1 MRCPNYTRSTH
12 ICSVDQL
19 DLSLSHIY
27 LPRSITAAVSEHR
40 DFSLYTTIAM
50 SAAPLLSLEIAAPP
64 PGDESIYEEI
74 FSPAA
79 RDFLALVV
87 SKFDCQAEQ
96 LMQRRQLSRLD
107 MDMTGSCPTFA
118 GNNND
123 DIQESSL
130 QSDGDW
136 HVRPLPVRLRRRHID
151 LGDVSPADTERFAA
165 CLNCA
170 GADGVQVDFDDGH
183 CPTWHN
189 QLVGWHNILL
199 AVRGALPG
207 GPPSLSGPHVP
218 VLMLRP
224 RAWNMTEQCV
234 LVNGRPALGPL
245 VDFALIMFHMGQA
258 LYETGVGPYFYLS
271 KLEGRTEARLWNNIF
286 LFVEDQLGLPVGAVR
301 ACVLIENILAAFQ
314 LDGILWELRD
324 HSAGLNCGLWDY
336 AASIISRFGH
346 RPEFLLPDRKKYVCM
361 EKPFLDAYLRL
372 VVAAARKRGAP
383 ATGGMAAVVLAFE
396 DKAVRAQQVAAVL
409 AAKRRE
415 IEAGVSG
422 FLVYDV
428 GLVEPVRRLWA
439 EYSGERGLQPEQ
451 GNTLTITAADL
462 LTLPKERRGRRA

>member
-1 MRCPNYTRSTH
+1 M
-12 ICSVDQL
+12 
-19 DLSLSHIY
+19 
-27 LPRSITAAVSEHR
+27 
-40 DFSLYTTIAM
+40 
-50 SAAPLLSLEIAAPP
+50 
-64 PGDESIYEEI
+64 
-74 FSPAA
+74 
-79 RDFLALVV
+79 
-87 SKFDCQAEQ
+87 
-96 LMQRRQLSRLD
+96 
-107 MDMTGSCPTFA
+107 
-118 GNNND
+118 
-123 DIQESSL
+123 
-130 QSDGDW
+130 
-136 HVRPLPVRLRRRHID
+136 
-151 LGDVSPADTERFAA
+151 
-165 CLNCA
+165 
-170 GADGVQVDFDDGH
+170 
-183 CPTWHN
+183 
-189 QLVGWHNILL
+189 
-199 AVRGALPG
+199 
-207 GPPSLSGPHVP
+207 
-218 VLMLRP
+218 
-224 RAWNMTEQCV
+224 
-234 LVNGRPALGPL
+234 
-245 VDFALIMFHMGQA
+245 
-258 LYETGVGPYFYLS
+258 
-271 KLEGRTEARLWNNIF
+271 
-286 LFVEDQLGLPVGAVR
+286 GAVR

-462 LTLPKERRGRRA
+462 LTLPKERRGRQA